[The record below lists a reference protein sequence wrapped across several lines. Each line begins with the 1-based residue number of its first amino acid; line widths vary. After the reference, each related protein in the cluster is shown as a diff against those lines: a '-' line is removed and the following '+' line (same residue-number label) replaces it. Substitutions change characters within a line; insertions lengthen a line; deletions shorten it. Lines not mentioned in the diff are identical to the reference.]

1 MKIEKQ
7 IILSASF
14 LLFTLLGC
22 SQNDDTKTT
31 TPTPSATEDF
41 DLDESA
47 LAASGFTKIYEE
59 NFTGDLNQWQVWE
72 GGAFNEELQ
81 LYQRQN
87 LIVANG
93 ILQIKS
99 VKQNVTGPVLPD
111 SDELSDYGY
120 TSGRIESKYS
130 IGPTA
135 ANPKIRI
142 SARIKIPEAYGMW
155 PAFWSYG
162 NPWPTH
168 GEIDIMEGI
177 GDAHR
182 YITNYYYGS
191 VADTPVTSDDLTA
204 EEITTTKDLSNSFH
218 VYELIWTKTSLTF
231 LLDGQVME
239 TKTAT
244 QPGQQYIPSMF
255 GKSQN
260 IILNLAVGGGMFQ
273 NLDPSKIQP
282 SSMYVDWVKVFRAD

>member
-1 MKIEKQ
+1 MKIGKQ

-22 SQNDDTKTT
+22 SQNDDTQKT

-47 LAASGFTKIYEE
+47 LAALGYSKLFEE
-59 NFTGDLNQWQVWE
+59 NFTGDLSQWQMWE

-99 VKQNVTGPVLPD
+99 IKQNITGPVLPD
-111 SDELSDYGY
+111 SDELSDFAY
-120 TSGRIESKYS
+120 TSGRIESNYTV
-130 IGPTA
+130 GPTA

-191 VADTPVTSDDLTA
+191 VADNPITSDDLTA
-204 EEITTTKDLSNSFH
+204 EEIITSKDLSNSFH

-244 QPGQQYIPSMF
+244 QEGQQYIPSMF

-282 SSMYVDWVKVFRAD
+282 SSMYVDWVKVFSAD

>member
-14 LLFTLLGC
+14 LLFAFLGC
-22 SQNDDTKTT
+22 STPDTPKNTT
-31 TPTPSATEDF
+31 QPDAQDY

-47 LAASGFTKIYEE
+47 LTASGYSKLFEE
-59 NFTGDLNQWQVWE
+59 NFTSDLSQWQIWE

-81 LYQRQN
+81 LYKPQN

-93 ILQIKS
+93 ILEIKAI
-99 VKQNVTGPVLPD
+99 KQRVTGPVLPG
-111 SDELSDYGY
+111 SDELSDYDY
-120 TSGRIESKYS
+120 TSGRIESNFS
-130 IGPTA
+130 TGPTA
-135 ANPKIRI
+135 ENPKIRI
-142 SARIKIPEAYGMW
+142 SARIKLPEAYGMW

-162 NPWPTH
+162 NPWPTQ

-191 VADTPVTSDDLTA
+191 VADNPITSDDLTA

-231 LLDGQVME
+231 LLDGNVIE
-239 TKTAT
+239 TKVAT
-244 QPGQQYIPSMF
+244 EEGQQYIPAMF
-255 GKSQN
+255 GKKQN
-260 IILNLAVGGGMFQ
+260 IILNLAVGGGMFS

-282 SSMYVDWVKVFRAD
+282 SSVYVDWVKVFRAD